1 MDSYRS
7 RKRNIRGTVR
17 EVQIQTRT
25 LSIYLPPSYNK
36 LSSSF
41 PVIYVHDGGNLFHP
55 ILHELE
61 ELFSLDRA
69 EEVILVGIEPKERLH
84 EYTPWYS
91 PSLSPTFP
99 PFKGEGKAYLSFVTQ
114 TIKPYI
120 DTSFHTKAD
129 RQNTGMIGASLGGLI
144 SLYAMYEFTDYFSK
158 FGLLSPSLWYPNSL
172 SYVQKNEMQ
181 MENSVFL
188 YVGEEE
194 GKSKVNIQRYMVE
207 NVSLVNEVFFKKL
220 PKEQYQFILGENADH
235 NREHFI
241 KQFLHAIK
249 WLYPK

>member
-1 MDSYRS
+1 MDGHRS
-7 RKRNIRGTVR
+7 WKMRGTLR

-61 ELFSLDRA
+61 ELFTLDIV
-69 EEVILVGIEPKERLH
+69 EEVILVGIEPKERLD

-91 PSLSPTFP
+91 PSLSPIFP
-99 PFKGEGKAYLSFVTQ
+99 PFKGEGKAYLSFVAPI
-114 TIKPYI
+114 IKPYI
-120 DTSFHTKAD
+120 DTTFHTKAD
-129 RQNTGMIGASLGGLI
+129 RQDTGMIGASLGGLI
-144 SLYAMYEFTDYFSK
+144 SLYAMYEFAGYFSK

-172 SYVQKNEMQ
+172 SYVQKKELQ
-181 MENSVFL
+181 KENSVFL

-194 GKSKVNIQRYMVE
+194 GKSKDNIQRNMVK
-207 NVSLVNEVFFKKL
+207 NVSQVNEVF
-220 PKEQYQFILGENADH
+220 
-235 NREHFI
+235 
-241 KQFLHAIK
+241 
-249 WLYPK
+249 